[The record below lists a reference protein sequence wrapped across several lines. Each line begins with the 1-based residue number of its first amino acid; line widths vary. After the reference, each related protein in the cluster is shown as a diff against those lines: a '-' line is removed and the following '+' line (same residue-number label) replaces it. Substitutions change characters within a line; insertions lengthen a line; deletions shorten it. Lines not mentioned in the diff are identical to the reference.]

1 MRAFIAVLF
10 LMMFGPGLAADAIIK
25 DGDSLTLNGTAYR
38 LDGIDAPER
47 DQVCLDEKEAEWAC
61 GNEVRDRLAQLIG
74 KRAVRCED
82 KGPDRI
88 HPKKRRIGVC
98 WVEGET
104 MSLNQW
110 LVRDGLALNF
120 EPYAKGRFEADE
132 ADARKNLRGLWK
144 GCFSAPQDLRRWNKS
159 SAPLLGPTCGIAKQ
173 TRNRLFPALPA
184 MPPGCTIK
192 GKIVLRAQIMGY
204 LRGTDVFE

>member
-1 MRAFIAVLF
+1 
-10 LMMFGPGLAADAIIK
+10 
-25 DGDSLTLNGTAYR
+25 
-38 LDGIDAPER
+38 
-47 DQVCLDEKEAEWAC
+47 
-61 GNEVRDRLAQLIG
+61 
-74 KRAVRCED
+74 
-82 KGPDRI
+82 
-88 HPKKRRIGVC
+88 
-98 WVEGET
+98 

-110 LVRDGLALNF
+110 LVREGLALNF

-173 TRNRLFPALPA
+173 TRNRLFPAHPA

-204 LRGTDVFE
+204 RGIYHTEGCRSYARTKSPERWFCSEEDAWASGFRKSYRC